1 MIDSIH
7 NLVKK
12 LIDKKLFRQKYLFQL
27 ISNPFTIYP
36 FAAGVLGI
44 FASWVFNLE
53 PKILYLF
60 AGAVLGIGI
69 PLGATITKWTTGTD
83 DIAKQVHE
91 ELLHEAHQQQ
101 EEELNNLHQQLLKD
115 GDQRTEQMLDELR
128 TLHGSFQ
135 EEAMDTGWMASL
147 PITVSAEIAGKVSDL
162 FDQAVQCLKDTL
174 KMHEKSRDS
183 KMATVKRV
191 LQQHREQQIADV
203 QETIIQLTHLYA
215 RVITLSPES
224 NETELSRLRTELDES
239 LAFAKKVDEK
249 IRDSTPN
256 IDINLSEIDNSLDDS
271 STAAAQTKV
280 ESTEESNFQ

>member
-1 MIDSIH
+1 M
-7 NLVKK
+7 KK
-12 LIDKKLFRQKYLFQL
+12 LIDKKLFRQKYLLHL

-36 FAAGVLGI
+36 FAAGVLGV

-53 PKILYLF
+53 PQILYLF
-60 AGAVLGIGI
+60 AGAVVGLGLPIGA
-69 PLGATITKWTTGTD
+69 LITKWTSGTD

-91 ELLHEAHQQQ
+91 ELLNEAHQQH
-101 EEELNNLHQQLLKD
+101 EAELNALHKQLLKD
-115 GDQRTEQMLDELR
+115 GDQRTEQMLEELR
-128 TLHGSFQ
+128 ILHESFQ

-147 PITVSAEIAGKVSDL
+147 PLTVSAEIAGKVSEL

-183 KMATVKRV
+183 KLATIKRV

-203 QETIIQLTHLYA
+203 QQTIVQLTNLYA

-239 LAFAKKVDEK
+239 LAFAKKVDEQ
-249 IRDSTPN
+249 IRESTPN
-256 IDINLSEIDNSLDDS
+256 VDVDLS
-271 STAAAQTKV
+271 KV
-280 ESTEESNFQ
+280 ESTTNDSNTMTAHTNVESQEESNFQ

>member
-1 MIDSIH
+1 MH

-12 LIDKKLFRQKYLFQL
+12 LIDKKLFRQKYLLHL

-36 FAAGVLGI
+36 FAAGALGI

-60 AGAVLGIGI
+60 AGAVLSIGI
-69 PLGATITKWTTGTD
+69 PLGAIITKWTTGTD

-91 ELLHEAHQQQ
+91 EMLHEAHQQH
-101 EEELNNLHQQLLKD
+101 EEELNALHKQLLKD
-115 GDQRTEQMLDELR
+115 GDHRTEQMLEELR
-128 TLHGSFQ
+128 ILHESFQ

-147 PITVSAEIAGKVSDL
+147 PLTVSAEIAGKVSEL

-183 KMATVKRV
+183 KLATVKRV

-203 QETIIQLTHLYA
+203 QQTIVQLTNLYA

-239 LAFAKKVDEK
+239 LAFAKKVDEQ
-249 IRDSTPN
+249 IRESTPN
-256 IDINLSEIDNSLDDS
+256 VDVDLSKMDTSLDDS
-271 STAAAQTKV
+271 STLTAHTKV

>member
-1 MIDSIH
+1 M
-7 NLVKK
+7 KK
-12 LIDKKLFRQKYLFQL
+12 LIDKKLFRQKYLLHL

-36 FAAGVLGI
+36 FAAGVLGV

-53 PKILYLF
+53 PQILYLF
-60 AGAVLGIGI
+60 AGAVVGLGLPIGA
-69 PLGATITKWTTGTD
+69 LITKWTSGTD
-83 DIAKQVHE
+83 DIAKHVHE
-91 ELLHEAHQQQ
+91 ELLNEAHQQH
-101 EEELNNLHQQLLKD
+101 EEELNALHKQLLKD
-115 GDQRTEQMLDELR
+115 GDQRTEQMLEELR
-128 TLHGSFQ
+128 ILHESFQ

-147 PITVSAEIAGKVSDL
+147 PLTVSAEIAGKVSEL

-183 KMATVKRV
+183 KLATIKRV

-203 QETIIQLTHLYA
+203 QQTIVQLTNLYA

-239 LAFAKKVDEK
+239 LAFAKKVDK
-249 IRDSTPN
+249 QIRESTPN
-256 IDINLSEIDNSLDDS
+256 VDVDLSKMDTSLDDS
-271 STAAAQTKV
+271 STLTAHTKA

>member
-1 MIDSIH
+1 MH

-12 LIDKKLFRQKYLFQL
+12 LIDKKLFRQKYLLHL

-36 FAAGVLGI
+36 FAAGALGI

-60 AGAVLGIGI
+60 AGAVLSIGI
-69 PLGATITKWTTGTD
+69 PLGAIITKWTTGTD

-91 ELLHEAHQQQ
+91 EMLHEAHQQH
-101 EEELNNLHQQLLKD
+101 EEELNALHKQLLKD
-115 GDQRTEQMLDELR
+115 GDHRTEQMLEELR
-128 TLHGSFQ
+128 LLHESFQ

-147 PITVSAEIAGKVSDL
+147 PLTVSAEIAGKVSEL

-183 KMATVKRV
+183 KLATVKRV

-203 QETIIQLTHLYA
+203 QQTIVQLTNLYA

-239 LAFAKKVDEK
+239 LAFAKKVDEQ
-249 IRDSTPN
+249 IRESTPN
-256 IDINLSEIDNSLDDS
+256 IDVSKMDT
-271 STAAAQTKV
+271 STVTPHSKV
-280 ESTEESNFQ
+280 ETTEESNFQ